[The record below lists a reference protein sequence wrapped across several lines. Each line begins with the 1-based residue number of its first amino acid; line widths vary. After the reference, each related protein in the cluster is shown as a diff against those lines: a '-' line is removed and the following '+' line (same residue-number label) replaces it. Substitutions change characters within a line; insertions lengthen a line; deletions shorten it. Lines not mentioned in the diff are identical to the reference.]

1 MEFGRV
7 PVNQL
12 KKIDFSLP
20 KEPEDNKNVLSG
32 KKNTHPSVYVGCAKW
47 GRKEWVGKI
56 YPGGTPEKKFL
67 EQYVQH
73 YNSIELNA
81 TTYKMPT
88 PPQVKSWAEK
98 AGGKEFIFCPK
109 LVKYIVPNGNLDR
122 ELEFT
127 NTYLKAVKE
136 FGKHLGPN
144 FLMLPET
151 YAPVKKEMLI
161 NYLESFPPASPLFVE
176 FRHPGWFS
184 DKKVLKEIFDEL
196 RRLKIGTVITDTAA
210 RRDCCHMHLTV
221 PKSFVRFTGN
231 SLHATDYTRCD
242 AWVKR
247 IKTWIDKGLE
257 ELYFFMHMHDEAK
270 SPELTVYLVDKLNK
284 ECKLDIIRPTF
295 VKP

>member
-7 PVNQL
+7 TPNQL
-12 KKIDFSLP
+12 KKIDFTLP
-20 KEPEDNKNVLSG
+20 PEPAYNKKVLPG
-32 KKNTHPSVYVGCAKW
+32 KKNSNPSVYVGCAKW

-56 YPGGTPEKKFL
+56 YPPGTPEKKYL
-67 EQYVQH
+67 EHYVQH

-88 PPQVKSWAEK
+88 PPQVKSWSEK
-98 AGGKEFIFCPK
+98 AGDNEFIFCPK
-109 LVKYIVPNGNLDR
+109 LVKYIVPNGNLSR

-144 FLMLPET
+144 FLMLPEN
-151 YAPVKKEMLI
+151 YAPVKKEGLI
-161 NYLESFPPASPLFVE
+161 DYLKSFPPGAPLFIE

-184 DKKVLKEIFDEL
+184 DKKIQQDIFDVLK
-196 RRLKIGTVITDTAA
+196 RLKIGTVITDTAG
-210 RRDCCHMHLTV
+210 RRDCCHMHLTL
-221 PKSFVRFTGN
+221 PKAFIRFVGN
-231 SLHATDYTRCD
+231 SLHTTDYSRLD

-247 IKTWIDKGLE
+247 IKIWIDNGLQE
-257 ELYFFMHMHDEAK
+257 IYFFMHMHDEAK

-284 ECKLDIIRPTF
+284 ECKLNIIRPTF
-295 VKP
+295 VKS

>member
-1 MEFGRV
+1 MDFGRV

-20 KEPEDNKNVLSG
+20 KEPAENSKVLKG
-32 KKNTHPSVYVGCAKW
+32 KRSLHPSVYIGCAKW

-56 YPGGTPEKKFL
+56 YPHGTSEKNFL
-67 EQYVQH
+67 EHYVQH

-88 PPQVKSWAEK
+88 PTQVKSWAEK
-98 AGGKEFIFCPK
+98 AGTKEFIFCPK
-109 LVKYIVPNGNLDR
+109 LVKYIIPNGNLER

-127 NTYLKAVKE
+127 TTYLKAVKE

-144 FLMLPET
+144 FFMLPET
-151 YAPVKKEMLI
+151 YAPLKKEKLVD
-161 NYLESFPPASPLFVE
+161 YLKSFPSREPLFVE

-184 DKKVLKEIFDEL
+184 DKKIQKEMFDFL
-196 RRLKIGTVITDTAA
+196 RKFKYGTIITDTAG

-221 PKSFVRFTGN
+221 PKAFVRFVGN
-231 SLHATDYTRCD
+231 SLHATDYSRLD
-242 AWVKR
+242 EWVKR

-257 ELYFFMHMHDEAK
+257 ELYFFMHMHDEAM

-295 VKP
+295 VKS